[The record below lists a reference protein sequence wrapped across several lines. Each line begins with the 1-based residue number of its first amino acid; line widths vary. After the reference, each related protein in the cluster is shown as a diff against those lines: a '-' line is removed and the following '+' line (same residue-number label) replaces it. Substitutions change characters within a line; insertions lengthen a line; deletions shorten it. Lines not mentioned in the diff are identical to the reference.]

1 MKKEQETENNKT
13 EEEKKG
19 DMRKEVVSWI
29 RMFVIVIA
37 VVFVLTQFVIINV
50 RVPSG
55 SMENTIMTKD
65 RLIGFRFSYWFDEP
79 QRGDII
85 LFSYPV
91 DEKQT
96 YIKRVI
102 GLPGETVEIRDGKI
116 YIDGSSEPLE
126 EDYLKETWTWEND
139 GYTFKVPEG
148 CYFVLGDNRNDSED
162 GRFWAQ
168 IALNEG
174 KASTAEEAEQYSYVK
189 KDEIKGK
196 AIFKYYSKFAILT
209 NK

>member
-13 EEEKKG
+13 EEKKG
-19 DMRKEVVSWI
+19 DMRKEVVSWV

-174 KASTAEEAEQYSYVK
+174 KASTLEEAEPYSYVK

>member
-13 EEEKKG
+13 EEKKG
-19 DMRKEVVSWI
+19 DMRKEVVSWV

-50 RVPSG
+50 RVPTG

-174 KASTAEEAEQYSYVK
+174 KASTPEEAEPYSYVK

>member
-13 EEEKKG
+13 EEKKG
-19 DMRKEVVSWI
+19 DMRKEVVSWV

-148 CYFVLGDNRNDSED
+148 CYFVLGDNRNESED

-174 KASTAEEAEQYSYVK
+174 KASTPEEAEPYSYVK

>member
-13 EEEKKG
+13 EEKKG
-19 DMRKEVVSWI
+19 DMRKEVVSWV

-50 RVPSG
+50 RVPS
-55 SMENTIMTKD
+55 ENTIMTKD

-174 KASTAEEAEQYSYVK
+174 KASTPEEAEPYSYVK